1 MKLFHKIFLSFVVI
15 FGITFQG
22 AGYLLINFAY
32 GNAIE
37 QEKKI
42 AFQDFQYNR
51 YILQS
56 ILYSAPELFFE
67 EGTKNA
73 DISNSFSVPVAVY
86 GADGNYIFSNIA
98 AQPGEL
104 DFAEAD
110 DDKISFQISEKNGRN
125 YIFVCDYISQGE
137 NIMYL
142 ATQTDISP
150 VIDAQK
156 NMIDY
161 FQRIYLVILCI
172 SFPMI
177 LLLTNQIVAP
187 IKKVRKVARRIAG
200 GKYTERISTKGK
212 DEISELA
219 YDFNSM
225 AGQIEEKI
233 TELSEAAR
241 QKEDFAANFAHE
253 LKTPLTSVI
262 GYADMLYQRDLP
274 REAVKNAAGYILNE
288 GMRLE
293 TLSLK
298 LMDLFVMDKQD
309 FTLEEMPVT
318 DIFLNL
324 MQGIEPVCQKH
335 KVKLHMEIGN
345 GTIRADYDLF
355 KSMMLNLADNSV
367 KADCKDIWISGKAEK
382 GVYQI
387 CLKDNGKGI
396 PPEELGRI
404 TEAFYMV
411 DKSRSR
417 KQHGAGLG
425 MALVAKV
432 AEIHGAQMAIES
444 DGKTGTEIYLS
455 LPEFSGG
462 RKNDQ

>member
-15 FGITFQG
+15 FGITFQA

-51 YILQS
+51 YILRS
-56 ILYSAPELFFE
+56 ILYSEPEFFFKE
-67 EGTKNA
+67 ETKAA
-73 DISNSFSVPVAVY
+73 DISNSFSVPFAVY
-86 GADGNYIFSNIA
+86 GADGTYIFSNME

-104 DFAEAD
+104 DFVEVD
-110 DDKISFQISEKNGRN
+110 DDKISFRIYEKNGRN
-125 YIFVCDYISQGE
+125 YIFVCDHITQGE
-137 NIMYL
+137 NTVYL
-142 ATQTDISP
+142 ITQTDISP

-161 FQRIYLVILCI
+161 FQRIYIVILCI

-177 LLLTNQIVAP
+177 FLLTDQIVAP
-187 IKKVRKVARRIAG
+187 IKKVRKVAKRIAG
-200 GKYTERISTKGK
+200 GEYTERINTKGK

-219 YDFNSM
+219 YDFNRM
-225 AGQIEEKI
+225 AEQIEEKI

-241 QKEDFAANFAHE
+241 QKEDFTANFAHE

-274 REAVKNAAGYILNE
+274 REEVKNAARYILDE

-309 FTLEEMPVT
+309 FTFEEMPVVN
-318 DIFLNL
+318 IFASLK
-324 MQGIEPVCQKH
+324 QGMEPVCLKH
-335 KVKLHMEIGN
+335 KVQLHMEIGS
-345 GTIRADYDLF
+345 GMIKADYDLF
-355 KSMMLNLADNSV
+355 KSVMLNLVDNSV
-367 KADCKDIWISGKAEK
+367 KAECKDIWISGKAEK
-382 GVYQI
+382 GGYQI

-396 PPEELGRI
+396 PTEELGRI

-432 AEIHGAQMAIES
+432 VEIHGARMRIES
-444 DGKTGTEIYLS
+444 DGKTGTRIYLNFA
-455 LPEFSGG
+455 EGEE
-462 RKNDQ
+462 K